1 LRPAVADEIWRQ
13 REAFMDSESGGLPR
27 ARSVTLTTLFSD
39 LKGFTGASEKM
50 GPERLTTWINNYL
63 NAMAET
69 VERFDGVVDDYAGDG
84 IKANFGF
91 PIPAENEE
99 EIARDAQ
106 NAVRCALAMGE
117 EMTRLNTKWRAE
129 GLDQGRMRIGL
140 FTGPA
145 TMGAIGGSRSLK
157 YTTVGDAINTAARLE
172 TFDKESFAS
181 DPEARVSRV
190 LIGGETFDRLGEG
203 FETEFLGEHA
213 LSGKSETTR
222 IYRVLGSSKDESVTH
237 EGEEK

>member
-1 LRPAVADEIWRQ
+1 MRRAISTA
-13 REAFMDSESGGLPR
+13 LPR
-27 ARSVTLTTLFSD
+27 ARGITLTTLFSD

-50 GPERLTTWINNYL
+50 GPEQLTAWINDYL

-91 PIPAENEE
+91 PVPAESED
-99 EIARDAQ
+99 EIARDAR
-106 NAVRCALAMGE
+106 NAVRCALAMGD
-117 EMTRLNTKWRAE
+117 EMLRLNAAWRAQ

-140 FTGPA
+140 YTGPA

-190 LIGGETFDRLGEG
+190 LIGGETFDRLDTA

-222 IYRVLGSSKDESVTH
+222 IYRVLGASKDESVKH
-237 EGEEK
+237 EGGER